1 MRRVLTIGSI
11 SQPTSCNQG
20 QNFSIRCAAVPAPWK
35 NQGRWRVFEDWRP
48 SICACEEQVLKI
60 QMGMVLLL
68 PKEIIY
74 WAYGVHDVSLIRNGE
89 SSSEEPKYV
98 SQPPIMHIVAYC
110 TVCNCPH
117 GTSDLPNLGVQQ
129 DQVEQPAAGSRTHP
143 ARAKT
148 H

>member
-35 NQGRWRVFEDWRP
+35 NQGIEGEECVKTEEWVFARVKREYKNT
-48 SICACEEQVLKI
+48 EGV
-60 QMGMVLLL
+60 VLLL

-74 WAYGVHDVSLIRNGE
+74 WAYGVHDASLIRNGE

-98 SQPPIMHIVAYC
+98 SQPPSMHIVAYC
-110 TVCNCPH
+110 IVALREEYKVWLK
-117 GTSDLPNLGVQQ
+117 S
-129 DQVEQPAAGSRTHP
+129 
-143 ARAKT
+143 
-148 H
+148 